1 MKSLLKPL
9 LIALGIVSL
18 VPAIALAQPSP
29 EGKIGSCGK
38 MESPEHRGHPEAG
51 MMPGVPM
58 PPFLHGIELTEAQ
71 HDAI

>member
-29 EGKIGSCGK
+29 EGKIGQL
-38 MESPEHRGHPEAG
+38 RQD
-51 MMPGVPM
+51 
-58 PPFLHGIELTEAQ
+58 GIARTSRTP
-71 HDAI
+71 